1 MLNTL
6 SATLRKYASGWLVL
20 VFFAGVLLFNVVIL
34 PARQAE
40 LAATSGGIAPIDLQ
54 LFYTPEKAYSM
65 VAAYGETGRADY
77 RTFALTGD
85 FIYPILYNM
94 FFALLI
100 TWLFR
105 RGFAAHSPMQTL
117 NVLPLGALLFDLLEN
132 LGIASMLSVY
142 PSTPAWLARA
152 AAICTLGKWLFV
164 GACILL
170 ILTGIVMAL
179 RNGFKQQNAAGPARV

>member
-6 SATLRKYASGWLVL
+6 SATLRKHASGWLVL
-20 VFFAGVLLFNVVIL
+20 VFFAGALLFNAVIL
-34 PARQAE
+34 PAQQAG
-40 LAATSGGIAPIDLQ
+40 LAAISGGATPIDLEF
-54 LFYTPEKAYSM
+54 FYTPGKVYSM
-65 VAAYGETGRADY
+65 VAAYGEAGRADY
-77 RTFALTGD
+77 RTFVLTGD
-85 FIYPILYNM
+85 IIYPIVYTS

-105 RGFAAHSPMQTL
+105 RGFAPHSSMQTL
-117 NVLPLGALLFDLLEN
+117 NVLPLGAWLFDLLEN
-132 LGIASMLSVY
+132 LGVAGMLSMY
-142 PSTPAWLARA
+142 PSTPAGLARA

-179 RNGFKQQNAAGPARV
+179 RNGFKQQKVAGPARV